1 MVFRERLDLGM
12 CFVKGAPWCP
22 RPSPPA
28 LESGNAGVRGYLWAE
43 TRAAPSLRTGA
54 RSEGGGRGSGAA
66 RGGPGP
72 ARLWL
77 RPRRPRLLLP
87 FLLRRLTLSQQ
98 RGGRRR
104 RRRSGSEAPG
114 PRGARVEATAAAP
127 REEES
132 DVEKGGVHAAR
143 PRL

>member
-12 CFVKGAPWCP
+12 CFKRGAPWCP

-28 LESGNAGVRGYLWAE
+28 LESGNAGSGLPLGWDPGCPFS
-43 TRAAPSLRTGA
+43 TNPGA
-54 RSEGGGRGSGAA
+54 IRGSRAA